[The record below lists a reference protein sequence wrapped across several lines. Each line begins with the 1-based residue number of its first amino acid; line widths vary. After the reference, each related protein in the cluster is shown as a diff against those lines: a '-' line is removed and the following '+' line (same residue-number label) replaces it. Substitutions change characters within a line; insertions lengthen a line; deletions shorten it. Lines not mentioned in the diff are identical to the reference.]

1 MLSLFVMLT
10 IFEVSIEDERVYVIQ
25 NIELLPNR
33 LYTEELSIFC
43 YFMSH

>member
-1 MLSLFVMLT
+1 MLSMFVMLT

-33 LYTEELSIFC
+33 LYTE
-43 YFMSH
+43 